1 MSLRV
6 NLTVLASIFSTLSSS
21 PQSKAASVSSAEM
34 SVPPFLMFSPVPV
47 EDVPQAETRTATAAR
62 SVDTRNHR
70 DLPIARSIYVNYLP
84 SRQRCVVQRA
94 FRCRIAVIMHQA
106 VSRHQE
112 KGPNINLY

>member
-1 MSLRV
+1 MFGNRTPYARTDGTSPATKGFRLW
-6 NLTVLASIFSTLSSS
+6 AS
-21 PQSKAASVSSAEM
+21 ASSAQM

-47 EDVPQAETRTATAAR
+47 EDVPQAETRTATPAT
-62 SVDTRNHR
+62 SVATRNHR
-70 DLPIARSIYVNYLP
+70 NLPLDRSMYVNYLP
-84 SRQRCVVQRA
+84 SRKRCVGQRA